1 MNFFTDLVEWLTR
14 IGDGQIWLLA
24 AGIFFARI
32 ADQSFG
38 TLRTISIFRGFKV
51 LAAIFGFVEVLIW
64 INVVAQ
70 VINNLDAWYL
80 GVVYAAGFAAGSF
93 VGMWLESRLAMGH
106 QVVRVIARREK
117 NLTDKLWEMNYPV
130 VELPGVTKSGEMDI
144 LFVAEKRRNVP
155 KLLRQIHEIDDQ
167 AFFTVEDVKQV
178 GLRSRDPSVVWGEK
192 VIEDVGKWVTHP
204 LRKRIKDK
212 SKSMSPI
219 WPAPARS
226 GSGFC
231 ARKWATRSI
240 RSGLK
245 A

>member
-1 MNFFTDLVEWLTR
+1 MNFLTDLVEWITQV
-14 IGDGQIWLLA
+14 GDGQVWLLA
-24 AGIFFARI
+24 FGIFAARI

-70 VINNLDAWYL
+70 VINNLEAWYL

-106 QVVRVIARREK
+106 QMVRVIARREK
-117 NLTDKLWEMNYPV
+117 NLADKLWANNFAV
-130 VELPGVTKSGEMDI
+130 VEMDGRTKTGEMDI
-144 LFVAEKRRNVP
+144 LFVAERRRNVP
-155 KLLRQIHEIDDQ
+155 KLLRQIYEIDNQ

-204 LRKRIKDK
+204 LR
-212 SKSMSPI
+212 
-219 WPAPARS
+219 
-226 GSGFC
+226 
-231 ARKWATRSI
+231 RKVRNQ
-240 RSGLK
+240 K
-245 A
+245 